1 MAKKQSPVVAKK
13 FKIQFSKSIIFL
25 CVAVYLL
32 CVIGICLSVWRI
44 MQFGI
49 HNFSDALQSPFLI
62 AICIFCIILVTS
74 VLIKSEYIVTDTHFI
89 SQYGFIKSK
98 FAIKEITAIVLDS
111 DTKKLTVRFQEQF
124 IVINTSSL
132 WNEDFIRSLLTVNP
146 NIDYSFTLAE
156 NTPPK
161 K

>member
-1 MAKKQSPVVAKK
+1 
-13 FKIQFSKSIIFL
+13 
-25 CVAVYLL
+25 
-32 CVIGICLSVWRI
+32 